1 MPHKQPTPD
10 SQDLKHLA
18 SKREVFWQSHR
29 LDKTALTDRAIWC
42 LTVCGGRGGGGA
54 GTAFF
59 FFPFSLE
66 MQGSSSEYNYP
77 HRTCPGSPI
86 LSLTQDTELSRWG
99 PRLEGLLW
107 EVTRLRDVLISP
119 WETNLD
125 TSITWGGMLR
135 TGHKCRLP
143 IETHRANLQT
153 DSTGALEVSSS
164 PLTFRCPLSPLLT
177 GVPQESGAPLNSC
190 QSCLMAVWLAGSE
203 WSSFT
208 LKCYPELSFT
218 FKPFFF

>member
-1 MPHKQPTPD
+1 MLRVSVYGELWETASGLSPAPCWRLWPREELITRGLMPHKQPTPD

-54 GTAFF
+54 GTAFFF

-125 TSITWGGMLR
+125 TSITWGGNASYR
-135 TGHKCRLP
+135 P
-143 IETHRANLQT
+143 
-153 DSTGALEVSSS
+153 
-164 PLTFRCPLSPLLT
+164 
-177 GVPQESGAPLNSC
+177 
-190 QSCLMAVWLAGSE
+190 
-203 WSSFT
+203 
-208 LKCYPELSFT
+208 
-218 FKPFFF
+218 